1 MPLSSQAT
9 ASPSIMQKRERR
21 RASAARIRYTSQVPG
36 RRFQAADGGD
46 LPSLIAIGAA
56 RGNSVHRL
64 IIQRGHSPDEIR
76 RLAARAAS
84 ARRRSAN
91 GNSLCGQNSAGF
103 LQTCKTFK
111 GIFCDDISEFESFSI
126 GAGWCQALSDC
137 SVDLMWDVTR
147 RVLASLRDRHFGPP
161 IMGSGG
167 CGGPIYRGVLAV
179 RLTAGIRDS
188 KRTHLI
194 HRPCGDIAPPVGG
207 IHVFSCRVLLCI
219 TRCEIHERHK
229 CALTTRSLLFARSR

>member
-56 RGNSVHRL
+56 RGNSVYRL

-103 LQTCKTFK
+103 LQTCKAFK
-111 GIFCDDISEFESFSI
+111 GIICDDISEFESYMPSH
-126 GAGWCQALSDC
+126 AVWSLPANVRTTL
-137 SVDLMWDVTR
+137 TR
-147 RVLASLRDRHFGPP
+147 RAEPWIEQASRRLHRQP
-161 IMGSGG
+161 SA
-167 CGGPIYRGVLAV
+167 AV
-179 RLTAGIRDS
+179 SL
-188 KRTHLI
+188 
-194 HRPCGDIAPPVGG
+194 
-207 IHVFSCRVLLCI
+207 CR
-219 TRCEIHERHK
+219 E
-229 CALTTRSLLFARSR
+229 

>member
-1 MPLSSQAT
+1 VPGLNRIISKVVAVQLDKVEGVVNTLSSARWWWTSSNERMPLSSQAT

-111 GIFCDDISEFESFSI
+111 GIICDDISEF
-126 GAGWCQALSDC
+126 LSYLP
-137 SVDLMWDVTR
+137 S
-147 RVLASLRDRHFGPP
+147 H
-161 IMGSGG
+161 
-167 CGGPIYRGVLAV
+167 AV
-179 RLTAGIRDS
+179 RS
-188 KRTHLI
+188 
-194 HRPCGDIAPPVGG
+194 P
-207 IHVFSCRVLLCI
+207 
-219 TRCEIHERHK
+219 
-229 CALTTRSLLFARSR
+229 